1 MNLTEIERNIHK
13 ERFIKILLF
22 ILIFIMAIR
31 LPLDSDFWWHIRTG
45 QLSVINNSPVLQDLT
60 SFTVFS
66 QPWINHSWLSQVI
79 YFEIFELL
87 GYLGVMIFV
96 AFLATLSIFFVF
108 LRLKSNVLTNS
119 FVVIL
124 CALTVAVVWSPRPQ
138 LISLLFFSI
147 LLYVIEEI
155 QFKKNLYVYIW
166 VLFLFL
172 LWGNLHAGF
181 SIGIIY
187 LLGKLCGKFLDI
199 LFSDQ
204 TENKVVKKDILLL
217 IGVIISSSLVVLINP
232 NGINIWKVQFNTISI
247 PSLQNLIP
255 EWASPNFHEL
265 YQQPFLWI
273 WLLLI
278 FFLMRNKSKYS
289 FETIIPLII
298 LGGLGF
304 ISRRNYVYFSIF
316 AIPILGDEINR
327 FFDYSKNHVNWIG
340 KINARLG
347 KANKLPDFRFTKIIN
362 LTMVAI
368 LIFVI
373 FGKIIF
379 LGSPV
384 VYQSYL
390 EKSYPVEIVNILN
403 EKDLQNLKCLNSYTW
418 GGYLSW
424 EIPEL
429 PIFIDGRTDLYG
441 EKIIQDWLVIVN
453 ASENWKTELE
463 KYQINCIILE
473 PERPIV
479 NQLKVNSWKL
489 IYENEYSVLL
499 LK

>member
-1 MNLTEIERNIHK
+1 MNLTEIERTIHE
-13 ERFIKILLF
+13 ERFIKIILF
-22 ILIFIMAIR
+22 VLIFIMANR

-45 QLSVINNSPVLQDLT
+45 QLSVLNHSPVLQDLT

-66 QPWINHSWLSQVI
+66 KPWINHSWLSQVI
-79 YFEIFELL
+79 YFEIFNLL
-87 GYLGVMIFV
+87 GYVGIMIFV
-96 AFLATLSIFFVF
+96 AILATLSIYFVF
-108 LRLKSNVLTNS
+108 IRLKSNVLTNS

-124 CALTVAVVWSPRPQ
+124 CALATSVVWSPRPQ

-147 LLYVIEEI
+147 LLYLVEEI
-155 QFKKNLYVYIW
+155 RFKNNLFLYIG
-166 VLFLFL
+166 VSFLFL
-172 LWGNLHAGF
+172 VWGNLHAGF

-187 LLGKLCGKFLDI
+187 LIGKFSGKLLDLI
-199 LFSDQ
+199 FSSQ
-204 TENKVVKKDILLL
+204 PGNKTNKKDTLILLGL
-217 IGVIISSSLVVLINP
+217 IIASSLVVILNP

-273 WLLLI
+273 WLLLV

-304 ISRRNYVYFSIF
+304 LSRRNYVYFSIF
-316 AIPILGDEINR
+316 AIPILSREIQI
-327 FFDYSKNHVNWIG
+327 FFDYNKDNVNWIR
-340 KINARLG
+340 KINTKMVG
-347 KANKLPDFRFTKIIN
+347 ANKVPDFRFTKVIN
-362 LTMVAI
+362 LSFVAI
-368 LIFVI
+368 LLFVA
-373 FGKIIF
+373 FGKIIY

-384 VYQSYL
+384 IYQSYL
-390 EKSYPVEIVNILN
+390 QKSYPVEIVNILRN
-403 EKDLQNLKCLNSYTW
+403 DGIGNLKCLNSYAW

-424 EIPEL
+424 ALPEV

-441 EKIIQDWLVIVN
+441 EKIIQDWLVLLN
-453 ASENWKTELE
+453 SSDNWKTLLE
-463 KYQINCIILE
+463 DYQINCIILE
-473 PERPIV
+473 PEQHIV
-479 NQLKVNSWKL
+479 NQLIADSWNL
-489 IYENEYSVLL
+489 IYRNENSVLI